1 MEYNQLIELL
11 ESLARPEA
19 LTGMARYGITPER
32 SYGISIPVLRGL
44 ARGCERDHEL
54 AGRLWASGSREA
66 RILASLIDDPRM
78 VTDRQMEHWAGDFDY
93 WEICDQVC
101 MNLFQN
107 TPLAWKKA
115 GEWASRDEEYYR
127 RAGFV
132 LMARLAV
139 ADKNTADERF
149 EGFFSLIKD
158 GAGDDRSMVKKAV
171 SWALRQIGK
180 RNLRLNA
187 GAMKVAREIG
197 KMDSRAARWV
207 SADVL
212 RELGSEKV
220 RQRLTKRVQA

>member
-1 MEYNQLIELL
+1 MEIEYKNIIELL

-19 LTGMARYGITPER
+19 LAGMAKYGITPER
-32 SYGISIPVLRGL
+32 SYGISIPVLRVL
-44 ARGCERDHEL
+44 ARGRERDHDL

-78 VTDRQMEHWAGDFDY
+78 VTERQMEHWAGDFDY

-139 ADKNTADERF
+139 ADKNIADERF
-149 EGFFSLIKD
+149 EALFPLIKE

-187 GAMKVAREIG
+187 SAIKVAQDIG
-197 KMDSRAARWV
+197 KMDSRSARWI

-220 RQRLTKRVQA
+220 RQRLKKKA